1 MNTNQTKKKM
11 KGDEKLTRKKNKV
24 CKNNK
29 CVDKRTINDT
39 IQKNTTIQS
48 DFFNKSF
55 YKNKYLFY
63 CTEDDNLYDTDK
75 LLLYDKLK
83 DKEGYLL
90 IVYFRYEIRKDK
102 KDKKMKIHTFSF
114 DDIMFLYKYTDKE
127 ISDDPGWAEDSGI
140 TKETPYAFG
149 SKPPYPGR
157 DIKFETET
165 INSNI
170 VKFDS
175 SSFQEYINNIVSEIK
190 KKDFK
195 KIINSDMYKNTY
207 KKLLYRF
214 YTKCTTSNTD
224 VFKIQYFA

>member
-1 MNTNQTKKKM
+1 MNNNQTKKKM
-11 KGDEKLTRKKNKV
+11 KGDDKLTRKKNKV

-39 IQKNTTIQS
+39 IKKHTTIQS
-48 DFFNKSF
+48 DYFNKSF
-55 YKNKYLFY
+55 RKQKYLFY
-63 CTEDDNLYDTDK
+63 CIEDDTLYDTDK
-75 LLLYDKLK
+75 LLIYDKLK

-90 IVYFRYEIRKDK
+90 IVYFRYEITKDE
-102 KDKKMKIHTFSF
+102 KDTKTKIHTFRF
-114 DDIMFLYKYTDKE
+114 DGIMFLYKYTDKE
-127 ISDDPGWAEDSGI
+127 ISDDPYWAEDSGI
-140 TKETPYAFG
+140 TKETPYGF
-149 SKPPYPGR
+149 SLRTK
-157 DIKFETET
+157 DMKFEPEI

-195 KIINSDMYKNTY
+195 KIIKSDMYKNTY

-214 YTKCTTSNTD
+214 YTKCIGSNIN
-224 VFKIQYFA
+224 VFKIEYFA

>member
-1 MNTNQTKKKM
+1 MNNQTKKKM
-11 KGDEKLTRKKNKV
+11 KGDDKLTRKKNKV

-39 IQKNTTIQS
+39 IKKRVYLEPEH
-48 DFFNKSF
+48 FNKSF
-55 YKNKYLFY
+55 YKQKYLFY
-63 CTEDDNLYDTDK
+63 SIEDDTLYDTDK

-83 DKEGYLL
+83 DTEGYLL
-90 IVYFRYEIRKDK
+90 TLSFRYEINKDE
-102 KDKKMKIHTFSF
+102 KDKKMKIHAFSF
-114 DDIMFLYKYTDKE
+114 GGIMYFYKHTDKE
-127 ISDDPGWAEDSGI
+127 ISHNPEVLEESGI
-140 TKETPYAFG
+140 TKETPYGF
-149 SKPPYPGR
+149 SLR
-157 DIKFETET
+157 TTDMKFEPET

-175 SSFQEYINNIVSEIK
+175 SSFQEYINNIISEIK

-214 YTKCTTSNTD
+214 YTKCIQSNTG